1 MSDWP
6 DGLKT
11 GPIGEW
17 PSVMTSRRTLSPFS
31 ATLTSTL
38 ALLRRELRELDAK
51 NTEMLIAISPGAF
64 TLAGRP
70 YANAKPDHPGII
82 LSFDT
87 SFGHLSY
94 PADQYTT
101 WQDNLRAVAL
111 SLEALRKVDR
121 YGVTKRSEQYRGFLA
136 IEARAAGAFTSD
148 EAAMRFLGEVA
159 EMIVDPNLEMVA
171 AYETGARRRI
181 AAKALFHSHPDRG
194 GDRDVYDKAL
204 AAQEHLRSSGLL

>member
-1 MSDWP
+1 MDWP

-17 PSVMTSRRTLSPFS
+17 PGVMTSRRTLSPFS

-38 ALLRRELRELDAK
+38 ALLKRELRELGAK

-136 IEARAAGAFTSD
+136 IEATAAPAGFATADAALTWLGRVTDTNPLANPPYVVLRKAQRRAHPDAGGDT
-148 EAAMRFLGEVA
+148 
-159 EMIVDPNLEMVA
+159 
-171 AYETGARRRI
+171 
-181 AAKALFHSHPDRG
+181 ALFQRVS
-194 GDRDVYDKAL
+194 L
-204 AAQEHLRSSGLL
+204 AEAKLRESGLL